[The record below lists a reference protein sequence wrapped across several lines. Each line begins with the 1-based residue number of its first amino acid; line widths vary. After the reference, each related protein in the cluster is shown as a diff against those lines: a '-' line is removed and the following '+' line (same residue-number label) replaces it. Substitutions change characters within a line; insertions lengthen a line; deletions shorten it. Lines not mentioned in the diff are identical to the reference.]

1 MKIYLIAIS
10 LFYLPHSIVAQNSEG
25 SFRLL
30 SRIILGNDTTE
41 FCRINKD
48 LKGYTFV
55 FPSKFDTSFRLN
67 DSVNHLYD
75 TIIETFSSSYGPY
88 VFAKKNGR
96 IMFKD
101 LKRSKKF
108 NDLYLLNFE
117 EFLAPELFSTPP
129 DSYNLLTTRINGNSL
144 VSLGNS
150 SFQCYKYYQIID
162 GGDTH
167 DLYRVIFVGKDTL
180 LPYRIEYYSDKE
192 RTNLIEEIFAVND

>member
-10 LFYLPHSIVAQNSEG
+10 LFYLPHSIVAQNSKG
-25 SFRLL
+25 SLRLL
-30 SRIILGNDTTE
+30 SRIVLGNDTTE

-55 FPSKFDTSFRLN
+55 FPSKFDTSFILN
-67 DSVNHLYD
+67 DSVNHHYD

-101 LKRSKKF
+101 SKRSRKF
-108 NDLYLLNFE
+108 HDLYLLNFE
-117 EFLAPELFSTPP
+117 DFLAPELFSTPP
-129 DSYNLLTTRINGNSL
+129 DSYNLLTTRINENGL
-144 VSLGNS
+144 ISLGDS
-150 SFQCYKYYQIID
+150 SFPCYKYYQIIN

-192 RTNLIEEIFAVND
+192 RTNLIEEIFAVNN